1 MVSRVADKDLPRRV
15 RTCLRGSYFGGRSN
29 VFRGRFLADGLV
41 ERDSMTPPFIAVLV
55 SPVLFIF
62 GSVVGSFLNVCI
74 ARLPKGESVVSPPS
88 HCPLCDTPI
97 PFYDNIPLISYLW
110 LRGRCRFCG
119 ERISPRYF
127 IVEFLMAFFSV
138 LLLSRFGLGLAFFV
152 NFLFV
157 AALIVI
163 TFIDLDVRI
172 VPDVISLP
180 GIAVGLVVSIV
191 NSQWSMVQSLLLPT
205 PLSSAL
211 GILLGGGI
219 LLLVAWAYQLFT
231 GVEGMGGGDIKLLA
245 MIGAF
250 LGWPSVPVAL
260 FFASLTGSVVGLI
273 FMLRKGVDSK
283 YALPF
288 APFLCLGALCYLFF
302 GDALL
307 ALYPPL
313 D

>member
-1 MVSRVADKDLPRRV
+1 MTSLTGLLLFLVA
-15 RTCLRGSYFGGRSN
+15 
-29 VFRGRFLADGLV
+29 
-41 ERDSMTPPFIAVLV
+41 I
-55 SPVLFIF
+55 FIF

-152 NFLFV
+152 NFLLV

-288 APFLCLGALCYLFF
+288 APFLCLGAVVYLFL
-302 GDALL
+302 GDVLVAFYL
-307 ALYPPL
+307 PL
-313 D
+313 VKISSYNLVGLDQLTG